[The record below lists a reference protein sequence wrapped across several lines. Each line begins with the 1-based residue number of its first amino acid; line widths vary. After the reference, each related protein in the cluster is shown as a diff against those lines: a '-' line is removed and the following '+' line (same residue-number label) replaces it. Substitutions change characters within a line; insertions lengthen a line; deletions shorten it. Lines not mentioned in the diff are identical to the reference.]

1 MTTMERVVADFEDGT
16 TVDSDVTG
24 EGMSTESRIVA
35 EYEKERDESEIVA
48 GRRGRRKRTNLE
60 ESEPNFERV
69 NRGVAAARFDS
80 SEMSRT
86 R

>member
-16 TVDSDVTG
+16 TVNSDVTG

-35 EYEKERDESEIVA
+35 EYEKEREESEIVA
-48 GRRGRRKRTNLE
+48 GRRGRRKRSNSE
-60 ESEPNFERV
+60 ESEPNLQRV

>member
-1 MTTMERVVADFEDGT
+1 MDSGT
-16 TVDSDVTG
+16 G
-24 EGMSTESRIVA
+24 EPCEGMSMESRIVA

-48 GRRGRRKRTNLE
+48 GRRGRRNRTNLE
-60 ESEPNFERV
+60 ESDPNLERV
-69 NRGVAAARFDS
+69 NRGVAAAQFDS